1 MKDEKEKGVDLS
13 LRQFIKNL
21 GYFTGGTALLATTPW
36 LTSCTPEKLKEIKN
50 NKARVALIGTGSR
63 GQYHIHN
70 LKEIPH
76 AQIVALCDNYE
87 PNLQQALA
95 LCPDA
100 KPYKDYR
107 KLLESAEIDGV
118 IISTPLNWH
127 APIVLDALAAGKHV
141 FCEKPLSL
149 SAEQSRELADLAKE
163 KGVVNYCGFSNIMN
177 PANQY
182 VAELVKSGKLG
193 KIMRVHATY
202 DQDMLLDPSI
212 PIAWRHINKL
222 AGSGALGDLCS
233 HLLSVSQ
240 MIMGDMSEV
249 LGVQSIV
256 IPERP
261 VKAGSTEM
269 GKVENDDLITFLV
282 KYENGAIGDF
292 SSSRVATG
300 RKNYFYYEIQ
310 GTEGSVVYDLE
321 RMCEVQVYFKAD
333 ADKDNGR
340 DCGFRTVLLNPQH
353 EGFKYFQPAG
363 GIAIAFDDMK
373 TLQAPALMQ
382 AMHGGEYICN
392 FEMGAK
398 VDGIINAVLKS
409 VKSGT
414 WEKC

>member
-1 MKDEKEKGVDLS
+1 MLN
-13 LRQFIKNL
+13 I
-21 GYFTGGTALLATTPW
+21 
-36 LTSCTPEKLKEIKN
+36 
-50 NKARVALIGTGSR
+50 
-63 GQYHIHN
+63 
-70 LKEIPH
+70 
-76 AQIVALCDNYE
+76 
-87 PNLQQALA
+87 
-95 LCPDA
+95 
-100 KPYKDYR
+100 
-107 KLLESAEIDGV
+107 GV
-118 IISTPLNWH
+118 IGCGAIGRDHIRRLTDIVPGCQVVACADYFEEAAIKVAAQYEGMKAYKTGEELIAAPEVQAVVITSSDPSH
-127 APIVLDALAAGKHV
+127 AGYVLEALKAGKYV

-269 GKVENDDLITFLV
+269 VKVENDDLITFLV

-373 TLQAPALMQ
+373 TLQAHALMQ
-382 AMHGGEYICN
+382 AMHGGEYICD

>member
-1 MKDEKEKGVDLS
+1 
-13 LRQFIKNL
+13 
-21 GYFTGGTALLATTPW
+21 
-36 LTSCTPEKLKEIKN
+36 
-50 NKARVALIGTGSR
+50 
-63 GQYHIHN
+63 
-70 LKEIPH
+70 
-76 AQIVALCDNYE
+76 
-87 PNLQQALA
+87 
-95 LCPDA
+95 
-100 KPYKDYR
+100 
-107 KLLESAEIDGV
+107 
-118 IISTPLNWH
+118 
-127 APIVLDALAAGKHV
+127 
-141 FCEKPLSL
+141 
-149 SAEQSRELADLAKE
+149 
-163 KGVVNYCGFSNIMN
+163 
-177 PANQY
+177 
-182 VAELVKSGKLG
+182 
-193 KIMRVHATY
+193 
-202 DQDMLLDPSI
+202 
-212 PIAWRHINKL
+212 
-222 AGSGALGDLCS
+222 
-233 HLLSVSQ
+233 

-261 VKAGSTEM
+261 IKAGSTEM

-373 TLQAPALMQ
+373 TLQAHALMQ

>member
-1 MKDEKEKGVDLS
+1 MNRTELTKLNVGYNLDWLMNLDPRGYGVCRILYDGA
-13 LRQFIKNL
+13 IK
-21 GYFTGGTALLATTPW
+21 YTG
-36 LTSCTPEKLKEIKN
+36 
-50 NKARVALIGTGSR
+50 
-63 GQYHIHN
+63 
-70 LKEIPH
+70 
-76 AQIVALCDNYE
+76 
-87 PNLQQALA
+87 
-95 LCPDA
+95 
-100 KPYKDYR
+100 
-107 KLLESAEIDGV
+107 
-118 IISTPLNWH
+118 
-127 APIVLDALAAGKHV
+127 
-141 FCEKPLSL
+141 KPLSL
-149 SAEQSRELADLAKE
+149 NGAEGLVANIKKGEKVFILTGFVLLPWNEAETDGIISSTVFARFVMRAFGAKP
-163 KGVVNYCGFSNIMN
+163 VMIV
-177 PANQY
+177 P
-182 VAELVKSGKLG
+182 
-193 KIMRVHATY
+193 
-202 DQDMLLDPSI
+202 DQCEISI
-212 PIAWRHINKL
+212 KA
-222 AGSGALGDLCS
+222 
-233 HLLSVSQ
+233 
-240 MIMGDMSEV
+240 MSEV

-373 TLQAPALMQ
+373 TLQAHALMQ
-382 AMHGGEYICN
+382 AMHGGEYICD

>member
-1 MKDEKEKGVDLS
+1 MKEIRIGLIGAGWMGKAHTTAFHNAKMIFGDEIPVFELVSDVGAEQVAAFAKSMGYRRHTTDWMAVVTDPDVDLVDVATPNS
-13 LRQFIKNL
+13 MHYEMVKA
-21 GYFTGGTALLATTPW
+21 AL
-36 LTSCTPEKLKEIKN
+36 
-50 NKARVALIGTGSR
+50 
-63 GQYHIHN
+63 QH
-70 LKEIPH
+70 
-76 AQIVALCDNYE
+76 
-87 PNLQQALA
+87 
-95 LCPDA
+95 
-100 KPYKDYR
+100 
-107 KLLESAEIDGV
+107 
-118 IISTPLNWH
+118 
-127 APIVLDALAAGKHV
+127 GKHV

-149 SAEQSRELADLAKE
+149 SAAQSHELAELAKE

-182 VAELVKSGKLG
+182 VRELVQSGKLG
-193 KIMRVHATY
+193 RIMRVHATY

-212 PIAWRHINKL
+212 PLAWRHINRL

-240 MIMGDMSEV
+240 MLLGDMREV

-261 VKAGSTEM
+261 LAPGSQEM
-269 GKVENDDLITFLV
+269 GRVENDDLITFLV

-310 GTEGSVVYDLE
+310 GTEGTVVYDLE

-333 ADKDNGR
+333 ADRDNGR

-353 EGFKYFQPAG
+353 EGFRWFQPAG

-373 TLQAPALMQ
+373 TLQAHALMQ
-382 AMHGGEYICN
+382 AMHGGAYLCD

-398 VDGIINAVLKS
+398 VDGVIGAVLRS
-409 VKSGT
+409 VETGR
-414 WEKC
+414 WESC

>member
-1 MKDEKEKGVDLS
+1 MKEIRIGLVGSGWMGKAHSSALADAEMLFGPDYGTASFEIVADANEEAAKSAQKKIGFKRISTDWHDVVTDPNVDLVDIATPNAFHYVVAKAA
-13 LRQFIKNL
+13 LENGKNV
-21 GYFTGGTALLATTPW
+21 Y
-36 LTSCTPEKLKEIKN
+36 
-50 NKARVALIGTGSR
+50 
-63 GQYHIHN
+63 
-70 LKEIPH
+70 
-76 AQIVALCDNYE
+76 
-87 PNLQQALA
+87 
-95 LCPDA
+95 
-100 KPYKDYR
+100 
-107 KLLESAEIDGV
+107 
-118 IISTPLNWH
+118 
-127 APIVLDALAAGKHV
+127 
-141 FCEKPLSL
+141 CEKPLSI
-149 SAEQSRELADLAKE
+149 SAEESRELTELAAK
-163 KGVVNYCGFSNIMN
+163 KGVVNYVGFNNAQN
-177 PANQY
+177 PANAY
-182 VAELVKSGKLG
+182 VRELVQSGALG
-193 KIMRVHATY
+193 KIMCFTGTY
-202 DQDMLLDPSI
+202 DQDQLLDESL
-212 PIAWRHINKL
+212 PITWRHINKL
-222 AGSGALGDLCS
+222 AGSGALGDLGS

-373 TLQAPALMQ
+373 TLQAHALMQ

>member
-1 MKDEKEKGVDLS
+1 MKEIRIGLVGSGWMGKAHSSALADAEMLFGPDYGTASFEIVADANEEAAKSAQKKIGFKRTSTDWHDVVTDPNVDLVDIATPNAFHYVVAKAA
-13 LRQFIKNL
+13 LENGKNV
-21 GYFTGGTALLATTPW
+21 Y
-36 LTSCTPEKLKEIKN
+36 
-50 NKARVALIGTGSR
+50 
-63 GQYHIHN
+63 
-70 LKEIPH
+70 
-76 AQIVALCDNYE
+76 
-87 PNLQQALA
+87 
-95 LCPDA
+95 
-100 KPYKDYR
+100 
-107 KLLESAEIDGV
+107 
-118 IISTPLNWH
+118 
-127 APIVLDALAAGKHV
+127 
-141 FCEKPLSL
+141 CEKPLSI
-149 SAEQSRELADLAKE
+149 SAEESRELAELAAK
-163 KGVVNYCGFSNIMN
+163 KGVVNYVGFNNTQN
-177 PANQY
+177 PANAY
-182 VAELVKSGKLG
+182 VRELVQSGALG
-193 KIMRVHATY
+193 KIMRFTGTY
-202 DQDMLLDPSI
+202 DQDQLLDESL
-212 PIAWRHINKL
+212 PITWRHINKL

-353 EGFKYFQPAG
+353 KGFKYFQPAG

-373 TLQAPALMQ
+373 TLQAHALMQ
-382 AMHGGEYICN
+382 AMHGGEYICD

>member
-1 MKDEKEKGVDLS
+1 MS
-13 LRQFIKNL
+13 
-21 GYFTGGTALLATTPW
+21 
-36 LTSCTPEKLKEIKN
+36 KEIKIG
-50 NKARVALIGTGSR
+50 LIGAGWMGKAHTTAF
-63 GQYHIHN
+63 HN
-70 LKEIPH
+70 ARMIFGDDMPVFELVSDVSED
-76 AQIVALCDNYE
+76 AVAKFAKNMGYNRYTTNWMDVVTDPAIDLVDVATPNCMHYE
-87 PNLQQALA
+87 MAKAAL
-95 LCPDA
+95 
-100 KPYKDYR
+100 
-107 KLLESAEIDGV
+107 E
-118 IISTPLNWH
+118 H
-127 APIVLDALAAGKHV
+127 GKHV

-249 LGVQSIV
+249 
-256 IPERP
+256 
-261 VKAGSTEM
+261 
-269 GKVENDDLITFLV
+269 
-282 KYENGAIGDF
+282 
-292 SSSRVATG
+292 
-300 RKNYFYYEIQ
+300 
-310 GTEGSVVYDLE
+310 
-321 RMCEVQVYFKAD
+321 QVYFKAD

-353 EGFKYFQPAG
+353 KGFKYFQPAG

-373 TLQAPALMQ
+373 TLQAHALMQ
-382 AMHGGEYICN
+382 AMHGGAYICD